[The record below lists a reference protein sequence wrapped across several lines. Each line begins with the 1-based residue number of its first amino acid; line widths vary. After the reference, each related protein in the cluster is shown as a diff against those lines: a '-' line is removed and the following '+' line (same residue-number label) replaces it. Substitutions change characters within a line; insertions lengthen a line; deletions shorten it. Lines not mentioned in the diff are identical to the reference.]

1 MRESWIPLFQDI
13 RNSSLWVLDSDIRIV
28 WFTLLTMADPEG
40 YVAAALPG
48 IAHAANVP
56 LAKAREAIALFEA
69 PDPDSRTTA
78 HEGRR
83 IEKVPRGW
91 LILTYADHQK
101 RARHEADKARKRR
114 WAREHYQPANDN
126 GGDLDAPSE
135 NLDASKSKSKSKS
148 KSDLPSEGEMIPPSP
163 PLLPV
168 VLRSIPEDWDPSE
181 ELIAEGIAQLGQE
194 DFDRRIAELREK
206 PIGGTT
212 GVLSH
217 KLEGYVRR
225 LLPKWRTWAE
235 TDRAKAQ
242 QAAQAPRG
250 RPTGGRYVSTPLLEP
265 NAKHRAFATKYGLNL
280 SAVVLQLIEEG
291 AVDAVG
297 LTRAREMIG
306 ERLSLAARAKQRGA
320 SF

>member
-1 MRESWIPLFQDI
+1 MRESWIPLFQNI
-13 RNSSLWVLDSDIRIV
+13 RNSSLWALDSDIRIV

-40 YVAAALPG
+40 YVGAAIPG
-48 IAHAANVP
+48 LAVAANVP
-56 LAKAREAIALFEA
+56 VEKVRQAIALFEA
-69 PDPDSRTTA
+69 PDPDSRSTE

-126 GGDLDAPSE
+126 DVDLDAPSE
-135 NLDASKSKSKSKS
+135 NLDASKSKSKS
-148 KSDLPSEGEMIPPSP
+148 DLSSEGEMIPPDP

-181 ELIAEGIAQLGQE
+181 ELIAEGIAQLGRE
-194 DFDRRIAELREK
+194 GFDRRISELREK

-225 LLPKWRTWAE
+225 LIPKWRTWDE

-242 QAAQAPRG
+242 RAAQAPPG
-250 RPTGGRYVSTPLLEP
+250 RAFGTGTRPLPALDA
-265 NAKHRAFATKYGLNL
+265 NAKHRAFAARHGIDLDAELRRLN
-280 SAVVLQLIEEG
+280 EG
-291 AVDAVG
+291 GIVEALG
-297 LTRAREMIG
+297 LTGARQNLEAALTRLAK
-306 ERLSLAARAKQRGA
+306 ERQKGA